1 MPLSKEHFE
10 NGWGYKL
17 NLAKNYIGFVLFL
30 PSSTGVFAKKMG
42 FSPTKFAYKHYKMW
56 VVVCKGRRAV
66 DIEGFLKRNGLTLLL
81 EDDIIERCYPFP
93 L

>member
-1 MPLSKEHFE
+1 
-10 NGWGYKL
+10 
-17 NLAKNYIGFVLFL
+17 
-30 PSSTGVFAKKMG
+30 
-42 FSPTKFAYKHYKMW
+42 MW
-56 VVVCKGRRAV
+56 VVVCKGRRAM